1 MDSIVRERILKSI
14 KDGDVGDSQLDDR
27 IESFGLMMR
36 DAMNQ
41 LSNEIDAVTG
51 ANKRRRAELRRISS
65 RALRNFAQRVDKQIE
80 IHQRLDQLERCIVNQ
95 LADREAV
102 KASKALLSLGSRV
115 SSLQDRLIN
124 YFRRNKEVSS
134 RPSPHLHHERP
145 KAGIIQSLPHRL
157 KNQLDLDGKIQ
168 SLERRLDRIQGQV
181 MDSNEQ
187 TLEILNSTLA
197 LRQLDK

>member
-95 LADREAV
+95 
-102 KASKALLSLGSRV
+102 
-115 SSLQDRLIN
+115 
-124 YFRRNKEVSS
+124 
-134 RPSPHLHHERP
+134 
-145 KAGIIQSLPHRL
+145 
-157 KNQLDLDGKIQ
+157 
-168 SLERRLDRIQGQV
+168 
-181 MDSNEQ
+181 
-187 TLEILNSTLA
+187 
-197 LRQLDK
+197 